1 MSKSALEGLLIEEEF
16 ETIYNEEE
24 SSPIKVRQRSP
35 KKMRVNYQTKR
46 KIFGKAAMLTKRGYR
61 VVNEV
66 PEFYYVTDNTMVCP
80 PLDALQSS
88 EQYLFESSYNCAMS
102 SMPFS
107 EKLKKMVPG
116 DGQEGS
122 SQYSR
127 VMQKVADYVNK
138 KHNSNYI
145 VYNLYRDR

>member
-1 MSKSALEGLLIEEEF
+1 
-16 ETIYNEEE
+16 
-24 SSPIKVRQRSP
+24 
-35 KKMRVNYQTKR
+35 MRASYQTKR

-66 PEFYYVTDNTMVCP
+66 PEFYYVTNNTMVCP

-107 EKLKKMVPG
+107 EKLKKMAPG
-116 DGQEGS
+116 EGQEPS
-122 SQYSR
+122 SYSR
-127 VMQKVADYVNK
+127 VMQKVADYMNK